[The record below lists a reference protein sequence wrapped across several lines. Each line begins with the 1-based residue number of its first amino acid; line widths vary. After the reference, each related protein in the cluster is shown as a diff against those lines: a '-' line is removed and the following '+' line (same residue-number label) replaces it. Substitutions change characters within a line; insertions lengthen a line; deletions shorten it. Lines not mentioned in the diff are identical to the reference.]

1 MAKGSV
7 LTAAFID
14 SVGLTAATYTLT
26 SVPKVVIHPELQEPM
41 FRCIQVEEFDDTV
54 FLDRQYCFDQRFTV
68 PSGYGVGD
76 KILLWMRRVT
86 RHPNRDEKRPPVSFH
101 LASDCFLFDQP
112 MEFQRPPHTHTPPAR
127 SKATMGS
134 TRYSIVWATLA
145 SGPSPRPLFSYTAR
159 PKAAS
164 RALPRPIPRI

>member
-14 SVGLTAATYTLT
+14 SVGLTAATYTLS

-41 FRCIQVEEFDDTV
+41 FRIQVEEFDDTV

-86 RHPNRDEKRPPVSFH
+86 RHLNRDEKEAPGFFPSGIG
-101 LASDCFLFDQP
+101 LFLFRSAHGVSTLSP
-112 MEFQRPPHTHTPPAR
+112 VPALKTD
-127 SKATMGS
+127 S
-134 TRYSIVWATLA
+134 RYP
-145 SGPSPRPLFSYTAR
+145 GPGF
-159 PKAAS
+159 S
-164 RALPRPIPRI
+164 RA